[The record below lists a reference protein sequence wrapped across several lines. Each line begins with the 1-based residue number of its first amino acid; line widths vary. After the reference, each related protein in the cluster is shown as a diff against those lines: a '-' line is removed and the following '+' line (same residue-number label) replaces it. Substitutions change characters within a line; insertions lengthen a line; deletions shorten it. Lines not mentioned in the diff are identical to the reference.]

1 MNAEGRS
8 GSFLSNN
15 QDWNGP
21 MQNGL
26 KNMNIA
32 KNRADLVQAVKRDML
47 YFLES
52 PPAAE
57 MGGYCEA
64 LSGRFQAL
72 AICHF
77 VEHLDLAEF
86 GINLRRS
93 ACARRF
99 FLERSG
105 EEGNTHDRFLAL
117 SRTEAFFDALVGGS
131 RPLAMDIAAAS
142 GAEWNPEWER
152 ESDFHYFR
160 FLHLLL
166 LDPRGEDADQIEA
179 LLRVSRASAGKR
191 TARLAAGWALMDGDA
206 KAFRESLETLLEA
219 KCDADRA
226 RMRNGLSGDTL
237 TGPNSLLSLEGLALL
252 RLAHLRGLGDT
263 AFPRHPLCPR
273 FALLPWTDTPSE
285 DIFRKMRIE
294 AERQAA
300 VP

>member
-1 MNAEGRS
+1 ME
-8 GSFLSNN
+8 
-15 QDWNGP
+15 
-21 MQNGL
+21 NGL
-26 KNMNIA
+26 KSMDIA
-32 KNRADLVQAVKRDML
+32 KNRAHLVQAVKRDML

-52 PPAAE
+52 PSAAE
-57 MGGYCEA
+57 MGGHCET
-64 LSGRFQAL
+64 LSGHFQAL

-77 VEHLDLAEF
+77 IENLDLAEF

-105 EEGNTHDRFLAL
+105 EEGNMHDRFLAL

-142 GAEWNPEWER
+142 GAEWNPAWER
-152 ESDFHYFR
+152 EAEFHYFR

-179 LLRVSRASAGKR
+179 LLRIARACAGKR
-191 TARLAAGWALMDGDA
+191 SPRLLAGWALMEGDE
-206 KAFRESLETLLEA
+206 KGFRESLEAILEA
-219 KCDADRA
+219 KRDSDHA
-226 RMRNGLSGDTL
+226 RMRGVPLGDSL
-237 TGPNSLLSLEGLALL
+237 AGPRSLLSLEGLALL
-252 RLAHLRGLGDT
+252 RLAHLRGMGEA

-294 AERQAA
+294 AERQAP

>member
-1 MNAEGRS
+1 
-8 GSFLSNN
+8 
-15 QDWNGP
+15 
-21 MQNGL
+21 
-26 KNMNIA
+26 
-32 KNRADLVQAVKRDML
+32 
-47 YFLES
+47 
-52 PPAAE
+52 
-57 MGGYCEA
+57 MGNHCET

-77 VEHLDLAEF
+77 IENLDLVEF

-105 EEGNTHDRFLAL
+105 EEGNTHDRCLAL

-142 GAEWNPEWER
+142 GAEWNPQWEN
-152 ESDFHYFR
+152 EADFHYFR

-179 LLRVSRASAGKR
+179 LLRISRARTGKR
-191 TARLAAGWALMDGDA
+191 SPRLSAGWALMDGNA
-206 KAFRESLETLLEA
+206 KAFRESLAAMLDA

-226 RMRNGLSGDTL
+226 RMLKGHPDDSLF
-237 TGPNSLLSLEGLALL
+237 GPRSHLSLEGLALM
-252 RLAHLRGLGDT
+252 RLAHLRGLGDA
-263 AFPRHPLCPR
+263 AFPKHPLCPR
-273 FALLPWTDTPSE
+273 IALLPWTDTPSE

-294 AERQAA
+294 AERQVT

>member
-1 MNAEGRS
+1 ME
-8 GSFLSNN
+8 
-15 QDWNGP
+15 
-21 MQNGL
+21 NGL
-26 KNMNIA
+26 NNLDIA
-32 KNRADLVQAVKRDML
+32 KNRAELVQMVKRDML
-47 YFLES
+47 YFLDS

-57 MGGYCEA
+57 MGGHCET

-77 VEHLDLAEF
+77 IENLDLAEF

-105 EEGNTHDRFLAL
+105 EEGNTHDRYLAL

-131 RPLAMDIAAAS
+131 RALAMDIAAAS
-142 GAEWNPEWER
+142 GAEWNRDWEK

-179 LLRVSRASAGKR
+179 LLRISRTGTGRRFPRFS
-191 TARLAAGWALMDGDA
+191 AGWALMDGDA
-206 KAFRESLETLLEA
+206 KAFRESLEALLEA
-219 KCDADRA
+219 KCDADRE
-226 RMRNGLSGDTL
+226 RMREVSRGDSL
-237 TGPNSLLSLEGLALL
+237 FGPNSLLSLEGLALM
-252 RLAHLRGLGDT
+252 RLAQLRGLGDA
-263 AFPRHPLCPR
+263 AFPKHHLCPR
-273 FALLPWTDTPSE
+273 IALLPWTNTSSE
-285 DIFRKMRIE
+285 DVFRKIRIE
-294 AERQAA
+294 AERQAT

>member
-1 MNAEGRS
+1 ME
-8 GSFLSNN
+8 
-15 QDWNGP
+15 
-21 MQNGL
+21 NGL
-26 KNMNIA
+26 RNMDIA
-32 KNRADLVQAVKRDML
+32 KSRADLVQVVKRDML

-57 MGGYCEA
+57 MGGYCET

-77 VEHLDLAEF
+77 IENLDFAEF

-105 EEGNTHDRFLAL
+105 EEGNTYDRFLAL
-117 SRTEAFFDALVGGS
+117 SRTEAFFDALVGGI

-142 GAEWNPEWER
+142 GAEWNPEWES
-152 ESDFHYFR
+152 EDDFHYFR

-179 LLRVSRASAGKR
+179 LLRISRACTGKR
-191 TARLAAGWALMDGDA
+191 SPRLLAGWALMDGNA
-206 KAFRESLETLLEA
+206 KAFRESLEAMLEA
-219 KCDADRA
+219 KWDADRE
-226 RMRNGLSGDTL
+226 RMRNVHPGDPLSG
-237 TGPNSLLSLEGLALL
+237 PRSRLSMEGLALM
-252 RLAHLRGLGDT
+252 RLALLRGLGDA
-263 AFPRHPLCPR
+263 AFPRHSLCPR
-273 FALLPWTDTPSE
+273 IALLPWTDTPSE

-294 AERQAA
+294 AERQ
-300 VP
+300 VPVP